1 MTAAAQAPAIEI
13 AGLVKR
19 FRSGGRIVTALDGL
33 DCVVPEGG
41 ITTLVGPDAAGK
53 TTLLRLVAGLL
64 QPNSGTIR
72 VLGRDAVRDATAIQA
87 EIGYMPQRFGLYE
100 DLTVAENLSLHADL
114 RQVVGDER
122 RRRMA
127 ELLDFTELKPFTG
140 RLAGRLSGGMKQKL
154 GLACSLLA
162 RPRLLLLDEP
172 SVGVDP
178 LSRRQLW
185 RIVEELTVGGTTV
198 VWSTAYLD
206 EAERSRMVLLLH
218 EGRLLD
224 QGPPAGF
231 LSPLKGRAFMAL
243 SAPERRRAVQATAIG
258 TPGIADAAI
267 HGEGVRLVMDVG
279 VPPPAAQALGCDL
292 VEPVPPRL
300 EDAFLARLGVRAAV
314 AAPPALLLPR
324 PAAPAEAVIV
334 AKELTRR
341 FGGFVA
347 VDRVSFGVARGEVFG
362 LLGPNGAGKS
372 TIFRMLCGLL
382 APTAGIARVLGIDL
396 GRSAAAARAHI
407 GYMPQKFALYGDLTV
422 RQNLAF
428 FAQAY
433 GLRAGRRA
441 ERINWVLDEFQLGS
455 YADAACNSL
464 PLGHKQ
470 RLSLGA
476 ALMHEPAI
484 LFLDEPTSGVD
495 PLARRAFWA
504 RIAALAD
511 QGVTVMVT
519 SHFMEEAE
527 YCDRLAII
535 YRSRL
540 IAAATPERLKRSQT
554 STKIPHPTL
563 EEAFIALIQASGQE
577 GAA

>member
-1 MTAAAQAPAIEI
+1 MTGVAGAPAIEI

-19 FRSGGRIVTALDGL
+19 FRTGSRVVTALDGL
-33 DCVVPEGG
+33 DCIVPEGG

-53 TTLLRLVAGLL
+53 TTLMRLIAGLL
-64 QPNSGTIR
+64 RPDAGTIR
-72 VLGRDAVRDATAIQA
+72 VWGLDAVREATSIQA
-87 EIGYMPQRFGLYE
+87 GIGYMPQRFGLYE
-100 DLTVAENLSLHADL
+100 DLTVAENLALHADL

-122 RRRMA
+122 RRRMT
-127 ELLDFTELKPFTG
+127 ELLDFTELKPFAA

-162 RPRLLLLDEP
+162 KPRLLLLDEP

-185 RIVEELTVGGTTV
+185 RIVEELTAGGTTV

-206 EAERSRMVLLLH
+206 EAERSRAVLLLH

-224 QGPPAGF
+224 QGPPASF
-231 LSPLKGRAFMAL
+231 LSPLRGRTFMAW
-243 SAPERRRAVQATAIG
+243 SAPERRRGVQAVAVG
-258 TPGIADAAI
+258 TPGVADAAI
-267 HGEGVRLVMDVG
+267 HGEGVRLVMDAG
-279 VPPPAAQALGCDL
+279 APPPEAQTLGSDRI
-292 VEPVPPRL
+292 EPVPPRL
-300 EDAFLARLGVRAAV
+300 EDAFVTRLTARGTT
-314 AAPPALLLPR
+314 PALPAPSSPR
-324 PAAPAEAVIV
+324 PATPADDVIV
-334 AKELTRR
+334 AKGLTRR

-347 VDRVSFGVARGEVFG
+347 VDRVNFSVTQGEVFG

-382 APTAGIARVLGIDL
+382 TPSEGTARVLGIDL
-396 GRSAAAARAHI
+396 GRAAAAARARI

-422 RQNLAF
+422 RQNLVF
-428 FAQAY
+428 FAQTY
-433 GLRAGRRA
+433 GLSAGRRA
-441 ERINWVLDEFQLGS
+441 ERMNWVLDEFQLS
-455 YADAACNSL
+455 AYADTACNSL

-495 PLARRAFWA
+495 PLARRAFWT

-511 QGVTVMVT
+511 RGVTVMVT

-540 IAAATPERLKRSQT
+540 IAAATPELLKRSQA
-554 STKIPHPTL
+554 SAAIPRPTL
-563 EEAFIALIQASGQE
+563 EEAFIALIRATGQE
-577 GAA
+577 EAA

>member
-1 MTAAAQAPAIEI
+1 MTAAAQAPAIKI

-19 FRSGGRIVTALDGL
+19 FRAGGHVVTALDGL

-53 TTLLRLVAGLL
+53 TTLLRLIAGLL
-64 QPNSGTIR
+64 RPDAGTIH
-72 VLGRDAVRDATAIQA
+72 VWGLDAVRHATAIQA
-87 EIGYMPQRFGLYE
+87 GIGYMPQRFGLYE
-100 DLTVAENLSLHADL
+100 DLTVAENLTLHADL
-114 RQVVGDER
+114 RQLVGDER
-122 RRRMA
+122 RRRMT
-127 ELLDFTELKPFTG
+127 ELLDFTELKPFMA

-162 RPRLLLLDEP
+162 KPRLLLLDEP

-185 RIVEELTVGGTTV
+185 RIVEELTTVGTTV

-206 EAERSRMVLLLH
+206 EAERSRTMLLLH

-231 LSPLKGRAFMAL
+231 LSPLKGRTFMAW
-243 SAPERRRAVQATAIG
+243 SAPERRHAVQAAAID
-258 TPGIADAAI
+258 TPGVADAAI
-267 HGEGVRLVMDVG
+267 HGEGVRLVMDAG
-279 VPPPAAQALGCDL
+279 APSPEAQTLGSDR
-292 VEPVPPRL
+292 VEPVSPRL
-300 EDAFLARLGVRAAV
+300 EDAFVTRLAARRATPAFPAPSSPRL
-314 AAPPALLLPR
+314 
-324 PAAPAEAVIV
+324 AAPADDVIV
-334 AKELTRR
+334 VKDLTRR
-341 FGGFVA
+341 FGSFVA
-347 VDRVSFGVARGEVFG
+347 VDRVNFSVTRGEIFG

-382 APTAGIARVLGIDL
+382 TPSTGTARVLGIDL
-396 GRSAAAARAHI
+396 RRAAADARARI

-428 FAQAY
+428 FAQTY
-433 GLRAGRRA
+433 GLSAGRRT
-441 ERINWVLDEFQLGS
+441 ERMNWVLDEFQLGT
-455 YADAACNSL
+455 YADTACNSL

-495 PLARRAFWA
+495 PLARRAFWV

-527 YCDRLAII
+527 YCDRLAVI

-540 IAAATPERLKRSQT
+540 VAAATPEQLKRSQA
-554 STKIPHPTL
+554 SAAMPRPTL
-563 EEAFIALIQASGQE
+563 EEAFIALIQATGQE
-577 GAA
+577 EAA

>member
-1 MTAAAQAPAIEI
+1 MTAAAGAPAIEI

-19 FRSGGRIVTALDGL
+19 FRTGGRAVAALDGL

-64 QPNSGTIR
+64 RPDSGTIR
-72 VLGRDAVRDATAIQA
+72 VLGCDAVRDATSIQA

-100 DLTVAENLSLHADL
+100 DLTVAENLALHADL
-114 RQVVGDER
+114 RQVVGDDR

-127 ELLDFTELKPFTG
+127 ELLDFTELEPFTG

-185 RIVEELTVGGTTV
+185 RIVEDLTAGGTTV

-206 EAERSRMVLLLH
+206 EAERSRTVLLLH

-224 QGPPAGF
+224 QGPPADF

-243 SAPERRRAVQATAIG
+243 SAPERRRAVQAAAAE
-258 TPGIADAAI
+258 TPGVADAAI
-267 HGEGVRLVMDVG
+267 HGEGVRLVMRTDA
-279 VPPPAAQALGCDL
+279 PPPDAGALGSDRI
-292 VEPVPPRL
+292 EPAPPRL
-300 EDAFLARLGVRAAV
+300 EDAFLALLAARGTAA
-314 AAPPALLLPR
+314 AAPAQPTPR
-324 PAAPAEAVIV
+324 PAAPAGDVIV
-334 AKELTRR
+334 AKDLTRR
-341 FGGFVA
+341 FGDFVA
-347 VDRVSFGVARGEVFG
+347 VDRVNFSVARGEVFG

-382 APTAGIARVLGIDL
+382 APSTGIARVLGIDL
-396 GRSAAAARAHI
+396 GRSAADARARI

-433 GLRAGRRA
+433 GLGAARRA
-441 ERINWVLDEFQLGS
+441 ERMAWVLDEFHLGP
-455 YADAACNSL
+455 YADSACNSL

-495 PLARRAFWA
+495 PLARRAFWI

-511 QGVTVMVT
+511 RGVTVMVT

-527 YCDRLAII
+527 YCDRLAVI

-540 IAAATPERLKRSQT
+540 IAAATPERLRRSQAT
-554 STKIPHPTL
+554 AAMPRPTL

-577 GAA
+577 EAA